1 MNADLSP
8 FQRGI
13 ERRTRKW
20 NALQA
25 STVKLTH
32 EHPPAPRDIAEVTRG
47 FDRPL
52 SHAES
57 FTEPLEL
64 ASGLAN
70 ANIQTD
76 ENGHACYWRGKV
88 KKIIDNLPELTPGTF
103 AKVGGKLKK
112 ASTRSSLNNLRW
124 NNSST
129 AARAHKF
136 NPSCYRHTPTVKQME
151 HAATARGDAEQ
162 KRRLAEYFARRTAA

>member
-13 ERRTRKW
+13 ARRTRQW

-25 STVKLTH
+25 RTVTLTH
-32 EHPPAPRDIAEVTRG
+32 EHPPAPRDIATVTRG

-70 ANIQTD
+70 ANIAVSAD
-76 ENGHACYWRGKV
+76 GKPLHGRDGKV
-88 KKIIDNLPELTPGTF
+88 CKIIDNLPELNPGTF
-103 AKVGGKLKK
+103 GKVKGKLIKS
-112 ASTRSSLNNLRW
+112 STRSSLNNLRW

-151 HAATARGDAEQ
+151 HAATAKGDAEQ
-162 KRRLAEYFARRTAA
+162 KRRLAEYFAARS